1 MEEVAPLIPIAAGM
15 AATGAVILLKIR
27 KACKK
32 AYPDNPESFK
42 RCVRLKKEVYNRGK
56 VKAKNQGKV
65 AEAVI
70 KEEAIKYSGSKIT
83 KLANQYGKA
92 IEKKGRAGC
101 EKWSVKAP
109 FKGQEYRDKMM
120 SCKAKADI
128 KGLQA
133 SATFAKK
140 LSAHCKDKK
149 CLKTIQSYL
158 IDIKSEITNQQ
169 RYVK

>member
-1 MEEVAPLIPIAAGM
+1 MEEVAPLVPIAVGM

-32 AYPDNPESFK
+32 AYPDNPEAFK
-42 RCVRLKKEVYNRGK
+42 KCVRLKKELYNRGK

-65 AEAVI
+65 AEAVV
-70 KEEAIKYSGSKIT
+70 KEEAITYSGTKIISLSK
-83 KLANQYGKA
+83 QYGKA
-92 IEKKGRAGC
+92 IEKKHRAGC

-120 SCKAKADI
+120 SCKAKASI
-128 KGLQA
+128 KGLQG

-140 LSAHCKDKK
+140 LSAHCNGRTCKRA
-149 CLKTIQSYL
+149 LLNYFE
-158 IDIKSEITNQQ
+158 DIKDEIKDNQ